1 MDAEQVQRCSDVL
14 LMRWCKGAEEL
25 HQVHMCRSG
34 TEVVQGRCRGRGAE
48 AEAEVQ
54 RCGGAEVQTRWGG
67 KEVVLR

>member
-1 MDAEQVQRCSDVL
+1 
-14 LMRWCKGAEEL
+14 
-25 HQVHMCRSG
+25 
-34 TEVVQGRCRGRGAE
+34 VVQGRCRGRGAE